1 MTVLPRST
9 DDSECDILVG
19 WSGCKDDHAGVVI
32 VWDSLGVVG
41 GGLTLVASG
50 SAYTAPLINLHQV
63 RVEDVKLVPLNGLGR
78 WVVVTVGS
86 AGHGYLGIAGVC
98 AY

>member
-41 GGLTLVASG
+41 GSLTLVAIV
-50 SAYTAPLINLHQV
+50 SAYIARNKKAPIDLHQV
-63 RVEDVKLVPLNGLGR
+63 RVEDVEFVPLNSLGR
-78 WVVVTVGS
+78 GIIVTAGS
-86 AGHGYLGIAGVC
+86 AGHG
-98 AY
+98 